1 MVSVNARV
9 RKDKVGVVNIVVE
22 IRNVTQLT
30 AVMQRIGQLPEV
42 YSVERIVP
50 H

>member
-1 MVSVNARV
+1 
-9 RKDKVGVVNIVVE
+9 VGIVNIVVD

-30 AVMQRIGQLPEV
+30 AVMQRVGQLPEV
-42 YSVERIVP
+42 YSVERVVP